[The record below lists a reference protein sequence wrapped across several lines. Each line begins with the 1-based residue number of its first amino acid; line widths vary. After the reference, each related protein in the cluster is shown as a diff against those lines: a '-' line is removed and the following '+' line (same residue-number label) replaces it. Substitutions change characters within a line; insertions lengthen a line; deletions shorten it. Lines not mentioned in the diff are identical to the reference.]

1 MLARMKRASRRSITL
16 IWAMVVVFAIAPVVS
31 MAFASPVGAFS
42 RSFIHVHAYDEPGHV
57 HHGHHHHHHSDHDH
71 DGDHRHHDDGG
82 TNDGHDHDQGKQLLH
97 VHYDACCPS
106 VLIPTQSASALPHR
120 LSGRIAI
127 LRVEPMQGAP
137 PGRLL
142 RPPILAS

>member
-1 MLARMKRASRRSITL
+1 MLAQLKRANRRSIAFV
-16 IWAMVVVFAIAPVVS
+16 WAMAVIFAIAPALS
-31 MAFASPVGAFS
+31 MALASPVGAFS
-42 RSFIHVHAYDEPGHV
+42 RSFIHVHADDEPGHV
-57 HHGHHHHHHSDHDH
+57 HHGHHHHQHHDH
-71 DGDHRHHDDGG
+71 DDSDHHHHGG
-82 TNDGHDHDQGKQLLH
+82 TNDGPNPDQGQQRLH

-106 VLIPTQSASALPHR
+106 IVIPSQSGSALPHP

-137 PGRLL
+137 PGQLL